1 MFQEI
6 KISSC
11 NIFLKESFSYISGNE
26 NREKLPYISGNKNP
40 KETSY
45 ISGNNFPISK
55 SKENPLLKLCLYFG
69 KWNFL
74 ATSLKNYFLRRI
86 PQSFSSL
93 VFSGV
98 FIFRH
103 WFLPLFWGCFYCW
116 LHFFHNFAGF
126 LQGTS
131 FLYGCTASAMDF
143 RELFLLWG
151 VFTLHSFLTFATVP
165 QVLRIWESFFL
176 LSVIFYHSFPTFG
189 TIWFYQG
196 LPGTRQFFLEGC
208 RASASISK
216 DRPGLSCSAKSN
228 NTIDSSYLN
237 MFSSSFLHLLQ
248 IIERTDVFFS
258 KRYDILSFQFF
269 YTYRQ

>member
-86 PQSFSSL
+86 PQSFSSI

-131 FLYGCTASAMDF
+131 FLYGCTASATDF
-143 RELFLLWG
+143 RD
-151 VFTLHSFLTFATVP
+151 
-165 QVLRIWESFFL
+165 
-176 LSVIFYHSFPTFG
+176 FYHSFPTFG

>member
-1 MFQEI
+1 MFQKI

-11 NIFLKESFSYISGNE
+11 NIFLKESFSYNSGNE
-26 NREKLPYISGNKNP
+26 NREKLPYISGNKSP

-45 ISGNNFPISK
+45 ISGNNFPSSK
-55 SKENPLLKLCLYFG
+55 SKENPLLKLSLYFG
-69 KWNFL
+69 KLNFL
-74 ATSLKNYFLRRI
+74 ATRLRNSVFQENTSEFFISYFFRCFHFLTLT
-86 PQSFSSL
+86 FTTFL
-93 VFSGV
+93 GV
-98 FIFRH
+98 FLLLIA
-103 WFLPLFWGCFYCW
+103 
-116 LHFFHNFAGF
+116 FFHNFAGF

-131 FLYGCTASAMDF
+131 FLYGCTASATDL
-143 RELFLLWG
+143 RELFLLCG
-151 VFTLHSFLTFATVP
+151 VFYLTLLPHICHSTASAAD
-165 QVLRIWESFFL
+165 LRKLFL

-189 TIWFYQG
+189 TIWLYQG

-208 RASASISK
+208 TASVSILK
-216 DRPGLSCSAKSN
+216 HRPGLSCSAKSN

-248 IIERTDVFFS
+248 IVERTDVFFS

>member
-126 LQGTS
+126 CKVLR
-131 FLYGCTASAMDF
+131 FCM
-143 RELFLLWG
+143 
-151 VFTLHSFLTFATVP
+151 VVP
-165 QVLRIWESFFL
+165 PVLRILESFFCSEAFL
-176 LSVIFYHSFPTFG
+176 LYTPSSHLPQYRKCCGFEKAFFYFQLFFTTPSQHLAQFG
-189 TIWFYQG
+189 FIKACLG
-196 LPGTRQFFLEGC
+196 LGSFFLKVVGPPPQF
-208 RASASISK
+208 RKTDLAYHVQQKVITQ
-216 DRPGLSCSAKSN
+216 L
-228 NTIDSSYLN
+228 I
-237 MFSSSFLHLLQ
+237 LL
-248 IIERTDVFFS
+248 I
-258 KRYDILSFQFF
+258 
-269 YTYRQ
+269 

>member
-86 PQSFSSL
+86 PQSFSSI

-131 FLYGCTASAMDF
+131 FLYGCTASATDF

-151 VFTLHSFLTFATVP
+151 VF
-165 QVLRIWESFFL
+165 
-176 LSVIFYHSFPTFG
+176 FYHSFPTFG

-216 DRPGLSCSAKSN
+216 DRPGLSCWAKSN